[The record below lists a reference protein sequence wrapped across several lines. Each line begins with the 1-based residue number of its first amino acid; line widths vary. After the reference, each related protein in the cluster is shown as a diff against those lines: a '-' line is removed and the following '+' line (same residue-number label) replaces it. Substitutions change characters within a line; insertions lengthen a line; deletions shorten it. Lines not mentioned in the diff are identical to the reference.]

1 MLEQLSG
8 VSLNSVNGFVEST
21 KEYNQVKS
29 SGEIFEGFLQA
40 GSKLLEETNDYQIKA
55 QQAQLDFVTGKSD
68 NLVEVLMAQQSAQ
81 TSINFTVQVTN
92 KVLDAYKELMQMQL

>member
-1 MLEQLSG
+1 MLEQLSSVG
-8 VSLNSVNGFVEST
+8 LNNINSFVEST
-21 KEYNQVKS
+21 KSYNQVQS

-40 GSKLLEETNDYQIKA
+40 GNKLIEETNDYQIAA

-68 NLVEVLMAQQSAQ
+68 NLVTVLMAQQSAQ

-92 KVLDAYKELMQMQL
+92 KVIDAYKELMQIQL